1 MKKPSLD
8 LNKLKSLRKPGERR
22 VAESE
27 ARANADIDGRTLRKR
42 KLARDKQIIVR
53 ATPEEKAL
61 LVELSEAFQMSFTDT
76 VHEALRLLRD
86 RKMGT
91 K

>member
-8 LNKLKSLRKPGERR
+8 LSKLKSLKKPGRR
-22 VAESE
+22 SVVEAE
-27 ARANADIDGRTLRKR
+27 ARADADVDGRTLRRR

-53 ATPEEKAL
+53 ATAEEKAL

-76 VHEALRLLRD
+76 VHEALRTLRD
-86 RKMGT
+86 KKIG

>member
-8 LNKLKSLRKPGERR
+8 LSKLKSLKKPGRR
-22 VAESE
+22 SAAEAE
-27 ARANADIDGRTLRKR
+27 ARADADIDGRTLRRR
-42 KLARDKQIIVR
+42 KLARDKQIIIR

-61 LVELSEAFQMSFTDT
+61 LVELAEAFQMSFTDT
-76 VHEALRLLRD
+76 VHEALRTLRD
-86 RKMGT
+86 KKIG